1 VTKTATPPAP
11 KLESRDVYAVAIE
24 ADVNERTVRARL
36 AGNPTQPTTK
46 RRIDRALRDLGFA
59 DRIPPEAK

>member
-1 VTKTATPPAP
+1 VTKTATTAAP
-11 KLESRDVYAVAIE
+11 KLETRDVYRVAVA

-36 AGNPTQPTTK
+36 AGDPTQPTTK

-59 DRIPPEAK
+59 DRIPKEAT